1 MKKGTKFSLFSL
13 LVIAGL
19 VLAACGGAA
28 ADPVATEVSQPEP
41 TEVPVEPTAEPEMEE
56 AEEEIEEMEEAEPTV
71 VDVAVSNED
80 FSTLVAAVQAAGLVE
95 TLSGEGPFTVFAP
108 TNAAFEAALADLG
121 MTADELLADTELLTK
136 VLTYHVVAGDLM
148 AADVLEQNLLET
160 VEGSFALAYAGEE
173 GAFIN
178 QAEIVSTDIEASNG
192 VVHVIDAVILPPT
205 YESEA
210 ESSIVD
216 VAVSDEQFS
225 TLVAAVTEAGLAET
239 LSERGPFTV
248 FAPTNAAFEA
258 AFEALGITAE
268 DLLADQELLTDIL
281 LYHVSLGALDAEAV
295 TGRASLPMLNGD
307 VASIEI
313 REGNAYIDDAQ
324 IVATDIEASN
334 GIVHVIDAV
343 ILPPQ

>member
-1 MKKGTKFSLFSL
+1 LVSL
-13 LVIAGL
+13 LLLAAL
-19 VLAACGGAA
+19 TLAACGGAA
-28 ADPVATEVSQPEP
+28 VEPAATEVSQPEA
-41 TEVPVEPTAEPEMEE
+41 TEVPAEPTESSEMEE
-56 AEEEIEEMEEAEPTV
+56 AESDEMEEAEPTV
-71 VDVAVSNED
+71 VDIAVSNED
-80 FSTLVAAVQAAGLVE
+80 FSTLVAAVQAAGLVD

-121 MTADELLADTELLTK
+121 LTAEELLADTDLLTQ

-160 VEGSFALAYAGEE
+160 VEGSFALAYAGDG

-178 QAEIVSTDIEASNG
+178 QAEIISADIEASNG
-192 VVHVIDAVILPPT
+192 VVHVIDSVILPPS
-205 YESEA
+205 YQSEA

-216 VAVSDEQFS
+216 VAVADEQFS

-239 LSERGPFTV
+239 LAERGPFTV

-258 AFEALGITAE
+258 AFEALGISAE
-268 DLLADQELLTDIL
+268 DLLADQELLTEIL
-281 LYHVSLGALDAEAV
+281 LYHVTLGALDAEAV
-295 TGRASLPMLNGD
+295 TGRSSLPMLNGD

-313 REGNAYIDDAQ
+313 RDGNAYIDDAQ
-324 IVATDIEASN
+324 IVATDVEASN

>member
-1 MKKGTKFSLFSL
+1 MSRGKKFGLFSL

-19 VLAACGGAA
+19 VLAACGGTTAE
-28 ADPVATEVSQPEP
+28 PVATEVSQPEP
-41 TEVPVEPTAEPEMEE
+41 TEVPAEPTEEPEMEE
-56 AEEEIEEMEEAEPTV
+56 SEDEMEEMAEPTI
-71 VDVAVSNED
+71 VDIAASNED

-121 MTADELLADTELLTK
+121 MTADELLADTELLTQ
-136 VLTYHVVAGDLM
+136 VLTFHVVAGDLM
-148 AADVLEQNLLET
+148 AADVLDQNLLET
-160 VEGSFALAYAGEE
+160 VEGSFALAYANDD

-178 QAEIVSTDIEASNG
+178 QAGIVSTDIEASNG
-192 VVHVIDAVILPPT
+192 VIHVIDAVILPPS
-205 YESEA
+205 YESDA
-210 ESSIVD
+210 DASIVD
-216 VAVSDEQFS
+216 VAAGDEQFS

-239 LSERGPFTV
+239 LAERGPFTV

>member
-1 MKKGTKFSLFSL
+1 MSTSKKFSLFSL

-28 ADPVATEVSQPEP
+28 EPVATEVSQPEP
-41 TEVPVEPTAEPEMEE
+41 TEVPTEAPEPTEEMEE
-56 AEEEIEEMEEAEPTV
+56 SEEMEEAEPTV
-71 VDVAVSNED
+71 VDIAASNED

-95 TLSGEGPFTVFAP
+95 TLSGDGPFTVFAP

-121 MTADELLADTELLTK
+121 LTAEELLADTELLTQ
-136 VLTYHVVAGDLM
+136 VLTYHVVPGELM
-148 AADVLEQNLLET
+148 AADVLDQNLLET

-178 QAEIVSTDIEASNG
+178 QAQIVDTDIQASNG
-192 VVHVIDAVILPPT
+192 VVHVIDSVILPPS

-210 ESSIVD
+210 NASIVD
-216 VAVSDEQFS
+216 VAAGDEQFS
-225 TLVAAVTEAGLAET
+225 TLVAAVQAAELVEV

-258 AFEALGITAE
+258 ALADLGLTAE
-268 DLLADQELLTDIL
+268 ELLADTETLTEIL
-281 LYHVSLGALDAEAV
+281 LYHVALGALNAEEV
-295 TGRASLPMLNGD
+295 TSRSSLPMINGD

-313 REGNAYIDDAQ
+313 REGNAFIDNAQ